1 MSPRPPFPEARS
13 RRPGGG
19 VVKRGN
25 PRDLLPSKGEKGVS
39 VRSRHDSRSGGAP
52 VEWGA
57 AIGVVGDELTM
68 LFEGERH

>member
-1 MSPRPPFPEARS
+1 M
-13 RRPGGG
+13 
-19 VVKRGN
+19 VKRGN

-52 VEWGA
+52 VAWGA

-68 LFEGERH
+68 LFGRERH